1 MNTIAGYQIEV
12 EADSSLFRRNDI
24 ARLVGSNRKLREL
37 TGFAPSIPIQQTLRR
52 MYLA

>member
-1 MNTIAGYQIEV
+1 MNAIAGYTIEV
-12 EADSSLFRRNDI
+12 EADASLFRRNDI

-37 TGFAPSIPIQQTLRR
+37 TGFVPSTPIEQTLRR